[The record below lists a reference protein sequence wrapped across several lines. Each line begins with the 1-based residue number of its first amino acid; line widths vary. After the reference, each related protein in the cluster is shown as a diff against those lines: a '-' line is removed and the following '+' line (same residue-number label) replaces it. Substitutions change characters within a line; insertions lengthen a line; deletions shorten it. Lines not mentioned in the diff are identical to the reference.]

1 MKRLSLYVCL
11 VLLLLLISAGIPI
24 AAASP
29 VITGVSPSTAPNTGG
44 TWTLK
49 ITGTGFDSVTLVR
62 LNKCRLKTG
71 STGEVPFPGT
81 INSKSSTTITA
92 TFDLTGKV
100 VGDYDLSV
108 NAPYDGHDDWGDA
121 SAAFTIY
128 SASGKTPTATATAVP
143 GKTAVTTATTVS
155 TGDNSVFFQTDPT
168 GAEIWLDG
176 EDVGTSTFTYYTN
189 HEGTFDVVV
198 KKIGYEDYTAK
209 VTILEGKRVSFMAPL
224 TPLSSSDTGSVTP
237 KSSAT
242 PGKTSGKN
250 TTTVP
255 KSSLKVPT
263 PWGTD
268 PPVTEESP
276 VDPAL
281 ALGAAC
287 IAIGFVLIRRR

>member
-29 VITGVSPSTAPNTGG
+29 VITRISPSTGPNNGVVTITVTGSG
-44 TWTLK
+44 L
-49 ITGTGFDSVTLVR
+49 DLVTVIR
-62 LNKCRLKTG
+62 LNKCKLKTG
-71 STGEVPFPGT
+71 GSSQAPFTGT
-81 INSKSSTTITA
+81 IQSKSASSITA
-92 TFDLTGKV
+92 TFDITGKI
-100 VGDYDLSV
+100 VGDYDVSV
-108 NAPYDGHDDWGDA
+108 NAPYDGHDDWGEI
-121 SAAFTIY
+121 SAGFIVY

-255 KSSLKVPT
+255 KSTMKVPT

>member
-44 TWTLK
+44 VWKLT
-49 ITGTGFDSVTLVR
+49 ITGTGFDPVTIVR
-62 LNKCRLKTG
+62 LNKCKLKTG
-71 STGEVPFPGT
+71 SSEAPFEGT
-81 INSKSSTTITA
+81 VISKSDTSITA
-92 TFDLTGKV
+92 TFDLTGKI
-100 VGDYDLSV
+100 VGDYDVSV
-108 NAPYDGHDDWGDA
+108 NAPYEGHEDWGYL
-121 SAAFTIY
+121 SPAFTIY

-176 EDVGTSTFTYYTN
+176 QDVGTSTFTYYTN

-224 TPLSSSDTGSVTP
+224 VPLSSSDTSNVTP

-242 PGKTSGKN
+242 PQKTSGKN
-250 TTTVP
+250 TPAIP
-255 KSSLKVPT
+255 KSSMKVPT

-281 ALGAAC
+281 ALGAAG
-287 IAIGFVLIRRR
+287 IAVGFVLLRRR

>member
-29 VITGVSPSTAPNTGG
+29 AITRVSPSSGPNNGVVTITVTGSG
-44 TWTLK
+44 L
-49 ITGTGFDSVTLVR
+49 DLVSVIR
-62 LNKCRLKTG
+62 LNKCKLKTG
-71 STGEVPFPGT
+71 GSSQAPFTGT
-81 INSKSSTTITA
+81 IQSKSATSITA
-92 TFDLTGKV
+92 TFDITGKI
-100 VGDYDLSV
+100 VGDYDVSV
-108 NAPYDGHDDWGDA
+108 NAPYDNHDDWGEM
-121 SAAFTIY
+121 SAGFIIY

-224 TPLSSSDTGSVTP
+224 VPLSSSDTSNVTP

-242 PGKTSGKN
+242 PQKTSGKN
-250 TTTVP
+250 TPAIP
-255 KSSLKVPT
+255 KSSMKVPT

-281 ALGAAC
+281 ALGAAG
-287 IAIGFVLIRRR
+287 IAIGFVLLRRR

>member
-29 VITGVSPSTAPNTGG
+29 VITRISPSTGPNNGVVTITVTGSG
-44 TWTLK
+44 L
-49 ITGTGFDSVTLVR
+49 DLVTVIR
-62 LNKCRLKTG
+62 LNKCKLKTG
-71 STGEVPFPGT
+71 GSSQAPFTGT
-81 INSKSSTTITA
+81 IQSKSASSITA
-92 TFDLTGKV
+92 TFDITGKI
-100 VGDYDLSV
+100 VGDYDVSV
-108 NAPYDGHDDWGDA
+108 NAPYDGHDDWGEI
-121 SAAFTIY
+121 SAGFIVY